1 MDDAGV
7 ASTDTVAQMS
17 DTGPLMELEELEPGT
32 MVAQRYR
39 VIRQIHRDS
48 VGLAMLVEDTIWGE
62 EIVLKFLHPTVTA
75 NALHLK
81 GFIQELRLAR
91 KVIHENVMRMHDV
104 LVFDN
109 VYALSLEHFP
119 SHALSEEL
127 KHGPLTVT
135 RGLRISWDL
144 CRGLNAIHQAG
155 LVQRALTPEHILLN
169 YAGGVKIV
177 GEFLP
182 MNAVENKTVHEA
194 ALLRA
199 PRYTAPECVRQCAMD
214 ARTNVYTLGVI
225 MYEMFTGHHPY
236 PGDNATALLVQH
248 VEGHPAPPRQLQATL
263 PAELEAIIL
272 HAMAVDPAQRFQT
285 TDSLRR
291 SMVALFKQPGSA

>member
-17 DTGPLMELEELEPGT
+17 DAGPLMELEELEPGT

-39 VIRQIHRDS
+39 VIRQVHRDA

-62 EIVLKFLHPTVTA
+62 EIVLKFLHPAVAA
-75 NALHLK
+75 NELQLK
-81 GFIQELRLAR
+81 SFIEELRVAR
-91 KVIHENVMRMHDV
+91 KVIHENVLRMHDV

-119 SHALSEEL
+119 SHALPEEL
-127 KHGPLTVT
+127 KHGPLTVL
-135 RGLRISWDL
+135 RGLRISWDI

-155 LVQRALTPEHILLN
+155 LVQRELTPEHILLN
-169 YAGGVKIV
+169 YTGGVKIV

-182 MNAVENKTVHEA
+182 MHAVENNAVTDA
-194 ALLRA
+194 ALFHA
-199 PRYTAPECVRQCAMD
+199 PRYTAPECVRQGALD

-225 MYEMFTGHHPY
+225 MYEMFTGRAPY
-236 PGDNATALLVQH
+236 ADDNAAALLLQH
-248 VEGHPAPPRQLQATL
+248 VEGRPIPPRQLQATL
-263 PAELEAIIL
+263 SEELEGIIL
-272 HAMAVDPAQRFQT
+272 QAMAVDPAQRFQT

-291 SMVALFKQPGSA
+291 SMVALFKQPGNA